1 MTTPP
6 ASASA
11 TPIFRPGHDVH
22 VIQAQLAF
30 RDPATWVLGTLVGVE
45 DDALLVA
52 FPPGARVVVYGTAHA
67 RRETSAFERA
77 GPGATVLVKESLSL
91 LAVLPPGA
99 ASKAASLFRLEGGAV
114 VEALAADGRAL
125 RLYSV
130 KVPATPT
137 PVPPAPR
144 RPAPPVDRGGRGGG
158 GGGGGGGGET
168 TLVCY

>member
-6 ASASA
+6 DSASA

-30 RDPATWVLGTLVGVE
+30 RDPAAWVLGTLVGVE

-67 RRETSAFERA
+67 RREAAAFERA

-91 LAVLPPGA
+91 LVVLPPRA
-99 ASKAASLFRLEGGAV
+99 ASRTASLFRLEGGAV
-114 VEALAADGRAL
+114 VEALGADGRTL

-130 KVPATPT
+130 KVLPDRT

-144 RPAPPVDRGGRGGG
+144 RPAPPGDGA
-158 GGGGGGGGET
+158 GGGGGET